1 MVQPRYQRIIGCH
14 CPHSLAVS
22 ANFAETCD
30 NALLH
35 CADVPICLYMAPF
48 FDDTCARSVN
58 CNMTEL
64 LQVTNIS
71 ISLQKKQLSPKWNNG
86 RGAGGFLMFQKVE
99 WTYSHWLTGGGCA
112 DGLRPLLRKM
122 SPLMEIRSG
131 YLKDSPPPHRT
142 VLGDFLFPLTRSARI
157 CRL

>member
-1 MVQPRYQRIIGCH
+1 MHSCVSVNRVSLWFNLVISG
-14 CPHSLAVS
+14 SLAAIVPTLLPS
-22 ANFAETCD
+22 VQISPRLARQCCP

-71 ISLQKKQLSPKWNNG
+71 ISLQKKQLSPKRNNG
-86 RGAGGFLMFQKVE
+86 RGADGFLMFQKVE
-99 WTYSHWLTGGGCA
+99 WTYSHWLKGGGCA

-131 YLKDSPPPHRT
+131 YLKDSPLRT
-142 VLGDFLFPLTRSARI
+142 AL
-157 CRL
+157 C